1 MLRRTTLAMALV
13 AGSLLAGLA
22 AAPAHAA
29 EDDRAVAKSFQIGRP
44 LGGFV
49 ITLPTPEARCERSG
63 GGGLFSTPYD
73 YSFRGVA
80 YYSNVPGN
88 PGFRQWTLFRYR
100 LDGAALNPGPS
111 SNVTLRLLEGGTTKL
126 VVESGDNVN
135 AGVWHEVRPSSP
147 VYTRTGSAETITFD
161 VIFDRPRR
169 GDPRCTAITG
179 RA

>member
-22 AAPAHAA
+22 APAHAV
-29 EDDRAVAKSFQIGRP
+29 EDDRALVRSAQINRT
-44 LGGFV
+44 LGGFIISV
-49 ITLPTPEARCERSG
+49 PTPEARCGRSG

-80 YYSNVPGN
+80 YYGTVPGN

-100 LDGAALNPGPS
+100 LDGAVLNPGPS
-111 SNVTLRLLEGGTTKL
+111 SNVTVRLFEGGTTKL
-126 VVESGDNVN
+126 EVESGDNVG

-147 VYTRTGSAETITFD
+147 VYTRAGSAETITFD

-169 GDPRCTAITG
+169 SDPRCTAITG
-179 RA
+179 RV